1 MSWFGVPL
9 LSSLLAGVGKEIIKM
24 DPLKQAMVRAC
35 TDAAYRARLLADPR
49 KALAEEGIAV
59 PLDIEVR
66 VHENTDN
73 KLIAVLPGPQAAEL
87 RAHTRH
93 LPSGPV
99 ADVPSGLTLE
109 WQGPVLIAKG
119 RININ
124 TAPVL
129 RRELQRAFVDV
140 DLVMTEVTFLSSP
153 GLAALLAGQKHLAL
167 HDSQLRLVG
176 VRQNIRNVLE
186 IVGFLDLFEIIDQG
200 SLDDPYAATLRSIA
214 DRLPPL
220 TS

>member
-1 MSWFGVPL
+1 MT
-9 LSSLLAGVGKEIIKM
+9 M
-24 DPLKQAMVRAC
+24 NPLKQAIVRAC

-49 KALAEEGIAV
+49 KALAEEGIEV

-66 VHENTDN
+66 VHENTDD

-87 RAHTRH
+87 RERIQQ

-109 WQGPVLIAKG
+109 WQGAALRVKG
-119 RININ
+119 RIDTN
-124 TAPVL
+124 TAPAL

-140 DLVMTEVTFLSSP
+140 DLVMTEVAFLGSP
-153 GLAALLAGQKHLAL
+153 GLAALLAGQKHLAT
-167 HDSQLRLVG
+167 HDSHLRLVD
-176 VRQNIRNVLE
+176 VPQDIRNVLE
-186 IVGFLDLFEIIDQG
+186 MVGFLDLFEIVNR
-200 SLDDPYAATLRSIA
+200 SNVDDPYTATLTRIA
-214 DRLPPL
+214 ERLPTL

>member
-1 MSWFGVPL
+1 V
-9 LSSLLAGVGKEIIKM
+9 
-24 DPLKQAMVRAC
+24 DPLKQAIVRAC

-49 KALAEEGIAV
+49 KALAEEGVVV
-59 PLDIEVR
+59 PPDIEVR
-66 VHENTDN
+66 VHENTGD
-73 KLIAVLPGPQAAEL
+73 KIIAVLPGPQAAEL
-87 RAHTRH
+87 REHTRQ

-109 WQGPVLIAKG
+109 WQGTVLIANG
-119 RININ
+119 RIDTN
-124 TAPVL
+124 TAAAL
-129 RRELQRAFVDV
+129 RRELQRALVDI

-167 HDSQLRLVG
+167 HDRQLRLAG
-176 VRQNIRNVLE
+176 VPQNIRNVLE

-200 SLDDPYAATLRSIA
+200 SLDDPYAATLRGIA
-214 DRLPPL
+214 ARLPTL